1 MVQGGEAMHAS
12 HDFLD
17 NKKLSSELL
26 VSNHVR
32 SLVHYGDHES

>member
-1 MVQGGEAMHAS
+1 MAS

-17 NKKLSSELL
+17 YKKLSNELL

-32 SLVHYGDHES
+32 SLDHYGDHES